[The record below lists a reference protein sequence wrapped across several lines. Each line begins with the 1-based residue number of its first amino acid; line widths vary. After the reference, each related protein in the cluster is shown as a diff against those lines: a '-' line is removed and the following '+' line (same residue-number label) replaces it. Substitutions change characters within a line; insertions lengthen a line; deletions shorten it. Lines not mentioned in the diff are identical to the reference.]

1 MAILKFEHVGVQVKD
16 IEKSIEFYT
25 QKVGLELIETLPH
38 TDPSLKL
45 AFLGLEGNV
54 IVELIQG
61 YNSSLPNEGKVHHF
75 ALAVDGIEEEFE
87 RLKSAGVSFVEENI
101 VTLPNGARYL
111 FFYGPD
117 KEWIEYYEVKD
128 KDILYLQ

>member
-1 MAILKFEHVGVQVKD
+1 MAILKFEYVGVQVKD

-117 KEWIEYYEVKD
+117 KEWIEYYEVKR
-128 KDILYLQ
+128 

>member
-16 IEKSIEFYT
+16 IEESIEFYT

-45 AFLGLEGNV
+45 AFLGLEGSV

-117 KEWIEYYEVKD
+117 KEWIEYYEVKR
-128 KDILYLQ
+128 

>member
-1 MAILKFEHVGVQVKD
+1 MHMTILKFEHVGVQVKD
-16 IEKSIEFYT
+16 IEESIEFYT

-45 AFLGLEGNV
+45 AFLGLEGSV

-87 RLKSAGVSFVEENI
+87 RLKSAGISFVEENI

-117 KEWIEYYEVKD
+117 KEWIEYYEVKR
-128 KDILYLQ
+128 

>member
-1 MAILKFEHVGVQVKD
+1 MHMTILKFEHVGVQVKD
-16 IEKSIEFYT
+16 IEESIEFYT

-75 ALAVDGIEEEFE
+75 ALAVDGIEDEFE

-117 KEWIEYYEVKD
+117 KEWIEYYEVKR
-128 KDILYLQ
+128 

>member
-1 MAILKFEHVGVQVKD
+1 MYMAILKFEHVGVQVKD
-16 IEKSIEFYT
+16 IEESIEFYT

-87 RLKSAGVSFVEENI
+87 RLKSAGISFVEENI

-117 KEWIEYYEVKD
+117 KEWIEYYEVKR
-128 KDILYLQ
+128 

>member
-1 MAILKFEHVGVQVKD
+1 MHMAILKFEHVGVQVKD
-16 IEKSIEFYT
+16 IEESIEFYT

-75 ALAVDGIEEEFE
+75 ALAVDRIEDEFE

-117 KEWIEYYEVKD
+117 KEWIEYYEAKR
-128 KDILYLQ
+128 

>member
-1 MAILKFEHVGVQVKD
+1 MTILKFEHVGVQVKD
-16 IEKSIEFYT
+16 IEESIEFYT
-25 QKVGLELIETLPH
+25 QKVGLELIEKLPH

-87 RLKSAGVSFVEENI
+87 RLKSTGVSFVEENI

-117 KEWIEYYEVKD
+117 KEWIEYYEVKR
-128 KDILYLQ
+128 

>member
-1 MAILKFEHVGVQVKD
+1 MHMGILKFEHVGVQVKD

-117 KEWIEYYEVKD
+117 KEWIEYYEVKR
-128 KDILYLQ
+128 

>member
-1 MAILKFEHVGVQVKD
+1 MHMTILKFEHVGVQVKD
-16 IEKSIEFYT
+16 IEESIEFYT
-25 QKVGLELIETLPH
+25 QKVGLELIEKLPH

-117 KEWIEYYEVKD
+117 KEWIEYYEAKR
-128 KDILYLQ
+128 

>member
-16 IEKSIEFYT
+16 IEESIEFYT
-25 QKVGLELIETLPH
+25 QKVGLELIEKLPH

-117 KEWIEYYEVKD
+117 KEWIEYYEVKR
-128 KDILYLQ
+128 

>member
-1 MAILKFEHVGVQVKD
+1 MAILKFEHVGVQVKN
-16 IEKSIEFYT
+16 IEESIEFYT

-61 YNSSLPNEGKVHHF
+61 YNSNLPNEGKVHHF

-117 KEWIEYYEVKD
+117 KEWIEYYEVKR
-128 KDILYLQ
+128 

>member
-16 IEKSIEFYT
+16 IEESIEFYT

-75 ALAVDGIEEEFE
+75 ALAVDGIEGEFE

-117 KEWIEYYEVKD
+117 KEWIEYYEVKR
-128 KDILYLQ
+128 

>member
-1 MAILKFEHVGVQVKD
+1 
-16 IEKSIEFYT
+16 
-25 QKVGLELIETLPH
+25 
-38 TDPSLKL
+38 LKL

-117 KEWIEYYEVKD
+117 KEWIEYYEVKR
-128 KDILYLQ
+128 

>member
-1 MAILKFEHVGVQVKD
+1 MHMTILKFEHVGVQVKD
-16 IEKSIEFYT
+16 IEESIEFYT
-25 QKVGLELIETLPH
+25 QKVGLELIEKLPH

-87 RLKSAGVSFVEENI
+87 RLKSAGISFVEENI

-117 KEWIEYYEVKD
+117 KEWIEYYEVKR
-128 KDILYLQ
+128 

>member
-1 MAILKFEHVGVQVKD
+1 MTILKFEHVGVQVKD
-16 IEKSIEFYT
+16 IEESIEFYT
-25 QKVGLELIETLPH
+25 QKVGLEVIETLPH

-61 YNSSLPNEGKVHHF
+61 YNSNLPNEGKVHHF

-117 KEWIEYYEVKD
+117 KEWIEYYEVKR
-128 KDILYLQ
+128 

>member
-1 MAILKFEHVGVQVKD
+1 MHMTILKFEHVGVQVKD
-16 IEKSIEFYT
+16 IEDSIEFYT

-117 KEWIEYYEVKD
+117 KEWIEYYEVKR
-128 KDILYLQ
+128 

>member
-16 IEKSIEFYT
+16 IEESIEFYT

-117 KEWIEYYEVKD
+117 KEWIEYYELKR
-128 KDILYLQ
+128 

>member
-1 MAILKFEHVGVQVKD
+1 MTILKFEHVGVQVKD
-16 IEKSIEFYT
+16 IEESIEFYT
-25 QKVGLELIETLPH
+25 QKVGLELIEKLPH

>member
-1 MAILKFEHVGVQVKD
+1 MTILKFEHVGVQVKD
-16 IEKSIEFYT
+16 IEESIEFYT

-87 RLKSAGVSFVEENI
+87 RLKSAGISFVEENI

-117 KEWIEYYEVKD
+117 KEWIEYYEVKR
-128 KDILYLQ
+128 

>member
-1 MAILKFEHVGVQVKD
+1 MTILKFEHVGVQVKD
-16 IEKSIEFYT
+16 IEESIEFYT
-25 QKVGLELIETLPH
+25 QKVGLELIEKLPH

-101 VTLPNGARYL
+101 VTLPNGGRYL

-117 KEWIEYYEVKD
+117 KEWIEYYEVKR
-128 KDILYLQ
+128 

>member
-1 MAILKFEHVGVQVKD
+1 MHMTILKFEHVGVQVKD
-16 IEKSIEFYT
+16 IEESIEFYT
-25 QKVGLELIETLPH
+25 QKVGLQLIETLPH

-117 KEWIEYYEVKD
+117 KEWIEYYEVKR
-128 KDILYLQ
+128 

>member
-1 MAILKFEHVGVQVKD
+1 MHMTILKFEHVGVQVKD
-16 IEKSIEFYT
+16 IEESIEFYT

-61 YNSSLPNEGKVHHF
+61 YNSNLPNEGKVHHF

-117 KEWIEYYEVKD
+117 KEWIEYYEVKR
-128 KDILYLQ
+128 

>member
-1 MAILKFEHVGVQVKD
+1 MTILKFEHVGVQVKD
-16 IEKSIEFYT
+16 IEESIEFYT

-87 RLKSAGVSFVEENI
+87 RLKSAGVSFVKENI

-117 KEWIEYYEVKD
+117 KEWIEYYEVKR
-128 KDILYLQ
+128 

>member
-1 MAILKFEHVGVQVKD
+1 MAILKFEHVGVQVKN
-16 IEKSIEFYT
+16 IEESIEFYT

-101 VTLPNGARYL
+101 VILPNGARYL

-117 KEWIEYYEVKD
+117 KEWIEYYEVKR
-128 KDILYLQ
+128 

>member
-1 MAILKFEHVGVQVKD
+1 MTILKFEHVGVQVKD
-16 IEKSIEFYT
+16 IEESIGFYT

-117 KEWIEYYEVKD
+117 KEWIEYYEVKR
-128 KDILYLQ
+128 

>member
-1 MAILKFEHVGVQVKD
+1 MTILKFEHVGVQVKD
-16 IEKSIEFYT
+16 IEESIEFYT

-75 ALAVDGIEEEFE
+75 ALAVDGIEDEFE

-117 KEWIEYYEVKD
+117 KEWIEYYEVKR
-128 KDILYLQ
+128 

>member
-16 IEKSIEFYT
+16 IEESIEFYT

-75 ALAVDGIEEEFE
+75 ALAVDGIEQEFE

-117 KEWIEYYEVKD
+117 KEWIEYYEAKR
-128 KDILYLQ
+128 

>member
-1 MAILKFEHVGVQVKD
+1 MHMTILKFEHVGVQVKD
-16 IEKSIEFYT
+16 IEESIEFYT

-87 RLKSAGVSFVEENI
+87 RLKSAGISFVEENI

-117 KEWIEYYEVKD
+117 KEWIEYYEVKR
-128 KDILYLQ
+128 

>member
-16 IEKSIEFYT
+16 IEESIEFYT

-117 KEWIEYYEVKD
+117 KEWIEYYEVNR
-128 KDILYLQ
+128 

>member
-1 MAILKFEHVGVQVKD
+1 MTILKFEHVGVQVKD
-16 IEKSIEFYT
+16 IEQSIEFYT
-25 QKVGLELIETLPH
+25 QKVGLELIEKLPH

-117 KEWIEYYEVKD
+117 KEWIEYYEVKR
-128 KDILYLQ
+128 

>member
-1 MAILKFEHVGVQVKD
+1 MTILKFEHVGVQVKD
-16 IEKSIEFYT
+16 IEESIEFYT
-25 QKVGLELIETLPH
+25 QKVGLEVIETLPH

-117 KEWIEYYEVKD
+117 KEWIEYYEVKR
-128 KDILYLQ
+128 

>member
-1 MAILKFEHVGVQVKD
+1 MTILKFEHVGVQVKD
-16 IEKSIEFYT
+16 IEESIEFYT

-117 KEWIEYYEVKD
+117 KEWIEYYEAKR
-128 KDILYLQ
+128 

>member
-1 MAILKFEHVGVQVKD
+1 MTILKFEHVGVQVKD
-16 IEKSIEFYT
+16 IEDSIEFYT
-25 QKVGLELIETLPH
+25 QKVGLQLIETLPH

-117 KEWIEYYEVKD
+117 KEWIEYYEAKR
-128 KDILYLQ
+128 

>member
-1 MAILKFEHVGVQVKD
+1 MHMTILKFEHVGVQVKD
-16 IEKSIEFYT
+16 IEESIEFYT

-117 KEWIEYYEVKD
+117 KEWIEYYEAKR
-128 KDILYLQ
+128 

>member
-1 MAILKFEHVGVQVKD
+1 MHMTILKFEHVGVQVKD
-16 IEKSIEFYT
+16 IEESIEFYT

-117 KEWIEYYEVKD
+117 KEWIEYYEVKR
-128 KDILYLQ
+128 

>member
-16 IEKSIEFYT
+16 IEESIEFYT

-101 VTLPNGARYL
+101 MTLPNGARYL

-117 KEWIEYYEVKD
+117 KEWIEYYEVKR
-128 KDILYLQ
+128 

>member
-1 MAILKFEHVGVQVKD
+1 MHMTILKFEHVGVQVKD
-16 IEKSIEFYT
+16 IEESIEFYT

-87 RLKSAGVSFVEENI
+87 RLKSAGVSFVKENI

-117 KEWIEYYEVKD
+117 KEWIEYYEVKR
-128 KDILYLQ
+128 

>member
-16 IEKSIEFYT
+16 IEESIEFYT

-117 KEWIEYYEVKD
+117 KEWIEYYETKR
-128 KDILYLQ
+128 

>member
-16 IEKSIEFYT
+16 IEESIEFYT

-45 AFLGLEGNV
+45 AFLGLEGSV

-87 RLKSAGVSFVEENI
+87 RLKSAGISFVEENI

-117 KEWIEYYEVKD
+117 KEWIEYYEVKR
-128 KDILYLQ
+128 

>member
-1 MAILKFEHVGVQVKD
+1 MTILKFEHVGVQVKD
-16 IEKSIEFYT
+16 IEESIEFYT
-25 QKVGLELIETLPH
+25 QKVGLELIEKLPH

-117 KEWIEYYEVKD
+117 KEWIEYYEAKR
-128 KDILYLQ
+128 